1 MYINN
6 NGSDRQLY
14 YLHFVDKLHHCGGRS
29 GNFIFI
35 FYCQFSF
42 EASNRILIF
51 LALMLFTYCDL
62 TSRYK
67 VSHIPTMHFI
77 QLLLELLFRKIYL
90 QINISLIVP
99 FPEVLKKLLKQD
111 LILLQFTL
119 SNSCTMYSSKSN
131 RWNIQFLSCCYGHNY
146 MWTFPR
152 KVKIHQLHYQ
162 KISKTLQ
169 KSEII
174 FKIILFTEKSC

>member
-1 MYINN
+1 MHINN
-6 NGSDRQLY
+6 NGSDRQIY
-14 YLHFVDKLHHCGGRS
+14 YLHFMDKLHHWGGRS

-99 FPEVLKKLLKQD
+99 FPEVLKKLLFWNRIWFCYSLPS
-111 LILLQFTL
+111 LIVVQ
-119 SNSCTMYSSKSN
+119 CTAANLTGGISSFYHVAMVTIICGHFQE
-131 RWNIQFLSCCYGHNY
+131 RWKYINC
-146 MWTFPR
+146 
-152 KVKIHQLHYQ
+152 
-162 KISKTLQ
+162 
-169 KSEII
+169 II
-174 FKIILFTEKSC
+174 KR